1 MEKSDDEQISKPGP
15 IFVNPNKK
23 YGLQIRSTAT
33 KQTIKT
39 TANVLSAKTTVKPCI
54 FNDDD
59 DDDDDNEESN
69 LKKDSKKPPVS
80 MTTSN
85 RLKKQTQIELEKA
98 ISEDANI
105 FEYDSIYDKLES
117 EKVKMNPKLKNES
130 KEPKYIAGIMK
141 AAAKRQMEFEKVQ
154 ERKIQKE
161 REEEGDLW
169 SDKETFVTSA
179 YRKKMEER
187 QLLEEEERNQE
198 KIEAL
203 LDVRKQKDLSGFYS
217 NVLKMRSGEF
227 VIHEESE
234 KDKIA
239 KQEEKETL
247 NKKTDASKS
256 AQHQKVYRTKKEESS
271 DEEEEEAEK
280 NKLID
285 EDICE
290 EDKDEV
296 LSDDN
301 DEERREES
309 ENITKITKTT
319 EIKKEPENLDEEEK
333 TKLEIKIEIESLKQ
347 EKILAEVK
355 QAEKVDKETKRLN
368 MFRKR
373 TVAEVFD
380 AELSEYFNR
389 KSTVLSLKNYI
400 ERD

>member
-23 YGLQIRSTAT
+23 YGLQIRSNPT

-39 TANVLSAKTTVKPCI
+39 TSSVFSAKTTVKPCI
-54 FNDDD
+54 FDDD
-59 DDDDDNEESN
+59 DDADDDKEERNS
-69 LKKDSKKPPVS
+69 KKDSKKPLVS
-80 MTTSN
+80 MVTSN

-117 EKVKMNPKLKNES
+117 EKVKMNPKLNNES

-234 KDKIA
+234 KEKMA
-239 KQEEKETL
+239 KQEEEALK
-247 NKKTDASKS
+247 KKTEATKPV
-256 AQHQKVYRTKKEESS
+256 QQKVYRTKKEESS
-271 DEEEEEAEK
+271 DDEVDEENNRDK
-280 NKLID
+280 PTDDN
-285 EDICE
+285 ICD

-296 LSDDN
+296 LSD
-301 DEERREES
+301 EEEDIEK
-309 ENITKITKTT
+309 IAKATKSI
-319 EIKKEPENLDEEEK
+319 EVKKEPEDTVKETKTSLD
-333 TKLEIKIEIESLKQ
+333 IKIEIESLKQ
-347 EKILAEVK
+347 EKILSETKEA
-355 QAEKVDKETKRLN
+355 QKVDKETKRLN

-373 TVAEVFD
+373 TVAEVFE
-380 AELSEYFNR
+380 AELSDYFNR